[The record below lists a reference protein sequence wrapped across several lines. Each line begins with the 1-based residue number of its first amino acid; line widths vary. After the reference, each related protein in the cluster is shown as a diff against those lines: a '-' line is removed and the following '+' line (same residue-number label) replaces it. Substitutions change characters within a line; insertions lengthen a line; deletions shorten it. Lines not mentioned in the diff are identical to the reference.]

1 MQEKIHTIYTGV
13 IINITL
19 PGETVDFNISIFNK
33 QIMIFLHRKRKNNS
47 SIKVFVTNR
56 AKYKIFIFLQ

>member
-19 PGETVDFNISIFNK
+19 PGEIVDFNISIFNK
-33 QIMIFLHRKRKNNS
+33 QILFSFTEKE
-47 SIKVFVTNR
+47 
-56 AKYKIFIFLQ
+56 KIIAP